1 MFFNVSN
8 GERAPRA
15 VKDVLETLGGL
26 IYHGEDCHFS
36 NGFAKHGK
44 DFDIEV
50 ANNNYLGIQEMLV
63 YLSQFISNILNN
75 RIFSSVRLSET
86 TRIVPSLGSL
96 FIGSK

>member
-8 GERAPRA
+8 EERAPRT

-36 NGFAKHGK
+36 NCFAKHGK
-44 DFDIEV
+44 DFD
-50 ANNNYLGIQEMLV
+50 IQEMLV

-75 RIFSSVRLSET
+75 RIFLVFDCRRLLE
-86 TRIVPSLGSL
+86 
-96 FIGSK
+96 

>member
-1 MFFNVSN
+1 MFFYVSN

-36 NGFAKHGK
+36 NCFAKHGK

-50 ANNNYLGIQEMLV
+50 ANNN
-63 YLSQFISNILNN
+63 
-75 RIFSSVRLSET
+75 
-86 TRIVPSLGSL
+86 
-96 FIGSK
+96 

>member
-36 NGFAKHGK
+36 NCFAKHGK
-44 DFDIEV
+44 DFDIE
-50 ANNNYLGIQEMLV
+50 IT
-63 YLSQFISNILNN
+63 I
-75 RIFSSVRLSET
+75 
-86 TRIVPSLGSL
+86 
-96 FIGSK
+96 